1 MRVAALY
8 DIHGNLPA
16 LEAVLAD
23 VEREAV
29 DAIVV
34 GGDVVSGPEPAE
46 VLDALE
52 ALGERVHFIRG
63 NADRHVLEEP
73 GERND
78 WCRAQLGEARLAR
91 IAAWP
96 ETLSLDVD
104 GVGSVLFCHATP
116 RDDEEIV
123 TRITPEDQ
131 VAETLEGT
139 EEDLVVCGHTHIQYD
154 RRIGPRRLVCA
165 GSVGWPYEG
174 REGAFW
180 LAARARRHAS
190 PDRVRRRIGDRA
202 RREVGLSR
210 ARAGGRAAARAAGS
224 RRGER
229 VLREPSW
236 RVATSARRGGAG
248 SGVAASAFR

>member
-1 MRVAALY
+1 MRVAALN

-23 VEREAV
+23 VEREGV

-34 GGDVVSGPEPAE
+34 GGDVVSGPEPVE
-46 VLDALE
+46 VLAALE
-52 ALGERVHFIRG
+52 ELGELVHFIRG

-78 WCRAQLGEARLAR
+78 WCRSLLGDVRLER

-96 ETLSLDVD
+96 QTLSLEID

-123 TRITPEDQ
+123 TRITPESE
-131 VAETLEGT
+131 VAETLDGTAEG
-139 EEDLVVCGHTHIQYD
+139 VIVCGHTHIQYD
-154 RRIGPRRLVCA
+154 RQIGPRRLVCA

-180 LAARARRHAS
+180 LLLGPEVTHRRTEYEVERAIERAEKSGYPEREDVVELLRVP
-190 PDRVRRRIGDRA
+190 PDPD
-202 RREVGLSR
+202 E
-210 ARAGGRAAARAAGS
+210 
-224 RRGER
+224 
-229 VLREPSW
+229 
-236 RVATSARRGGAG
+236 TSAYFESLRGT
-248 SGVAASAFR
+248 